1 MVLSMTFVVGSGV
14 VIFVFE
20 GHNLDLGNPNVEG
33 GQIPVASTD
42 GGHEKGDSA
51 RPLMKKMCER

>member
-1 MVLSMTFVVGSGV
+1 MVSSVTIVVGNGV

-20 GHNLDLGNPNVEG
+20 GHNLYLGNPNVEG

-51 RPLMKKMCER
+51 CPLIKKMCGR